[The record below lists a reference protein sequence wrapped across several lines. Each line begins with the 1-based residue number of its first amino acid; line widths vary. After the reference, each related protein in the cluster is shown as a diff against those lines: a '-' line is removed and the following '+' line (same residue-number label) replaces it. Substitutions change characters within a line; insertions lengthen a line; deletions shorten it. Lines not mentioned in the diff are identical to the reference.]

1 MNGPISNIPVTPA
14 GKEAVRDILAER
26 IDCIEQIV
34 TEEIAPKDILD
45 QRIARLE
52 ATIADIALVL
62 LQNGVVIR
70 GTATIKPNR
79 LAADELLTT
88 LFPDLSIPPE
98 PKDIRPKKSDGLRD
112 TSGRQ
117 ITTTGKLVNQY
128 ARSGEKKSKED

>member
-1 MNGPISNIPVTPA
+1 MKGPISNIPVTPA

-98 PKDIRPKKSDGLRD
+98 PKDSD
-112 TSGRQ
+112 
-117 ITTTGKLVNQY
+117 
-128 ARSGEKKSKED
+128 EDWELYQ